1 MILRRSKCRSNLA
14 IKKKATTESSP
25 RTAAHFKSIASA
37 ISPRRL
43 LQFAREWSSLILSR
57 TARLRCQDT
66 AKSVNHVAIVAVDYV
81 PIGGLHFQT
90 IARRPRATA
99 QHAPITIGCAAAA
112 FVSIEAPFPNVSAEI
127 VKAYRIRFE
136 TAGRHCRATAS
147 SRGCVAPAAC
157 LEPSGRGSG
166 PAQRPAWRWQGAGRR
181 RSASPRP
188 TAPARRS
195 PGRPRPAR
203 RLCPPRC
210 AASASIPKS

>member
-147 SRGCVAPAAC
+147 SRCCAIISCTIG
-157 LEPSGRGSG
+157 
-166 PAQRPAWRWQGAGRR
+166 QRPLF
-181 RSASPRP
+181 SPREFVFNLSV
-188 TAPARRS
+188 AYFR
-195 PGRPRPAR
+195 
-203 RLCPPRC
+203 RC
-210 AASASIPKS
+210 AAFVHQTHSHAPLEIGR